1 MDAGQSGRNAND
13 GDPWSGRSSG
23 LRPPA
28 RRAESDHVSRM
39 SSALAFGRSREPIED
54 TICYTRLPS
63 LPSPRV
69 RVSVSVQTDLRFPT
83 SGQLATGPGYPTPTS
98 TARVPCAGRRRPH
111 ETNCAGTTARA
122 RRATVPA
129 QRSQPVGH
137 APWWSLRHLIIDRSA
152 GSTEHACMFFVR
164 LSRLLESIHTFTS
177 ARRRRTGL
185 LFHRSSMFRHA
196 PFRPF
201 DFRWVFFSISMAD
214 SRQRQT
220 LVAALERPVSHGWRQ
235 ARGSSDPFRPPLKLK
250 ENVLSVRLSR
260 PASSRISSSPRDKQ
274 LDVFVSP
281 LRARTSSVAA
291 ARSPH
296 RRSHAIHV
304 CVHAAALS
312 PCPTSFASSLVVGF
326 ETVTLPEKKKTRASS
341 PMDGGAVSQG
351 FLFKPWVVLLSPDV
365 LT

>member
-1 MDAGQSGRNAND
+1 MPSSLDAGQSGRNAND

-122 RRATVPA
+122 PGHRTSAA
-129 QRSQPVGH
+129 QRSQPVRH

-152 GSTEHACMFFVR
+152 SGSTEHACMFFVR
-164 LSRLLESIHTFTS
+164 LSRLLDRVNSRYMLS
-177 ARRRRTGL
+177 PRQRRRRTGL
-185 LFHRSSMFRHA
+185 LLHRSSMFRHA

-201 DFRWVFFSISMAD
+201 DFPWVFSFRFPWQMTAPKPWSQLWNVRSVMD
-214 SRQRQT
+214 
-220 LVAALERPVSHGWRQ
+220 GRQ
-235 ARGSSDPFRPPLKLK
+235 ARGSSFRPVSSPLNLK
-250 ENVLSVRLSR
+250 ENVLLSVRLSR
-260 PASSRISSSPRDKQ
+260 PPSTRISSQSK
-274 LDVFVSP
+274 
-281 LRARTSSVAA
+281 
-291 ARSPH
+291 
-296 RRSHAIHV
+296 
-304 CVHAAALS
+304 
-312 PCPTSFASSLVVGF
+312 G
-326 ETVTLPEKKKTRASS
+326 
-341 PMDGGAVSQG
+341 
-351 FLFKPWVVLLSPDV
+351 
-365 LT
+365 

>member
-1 MDAGQSGRNAND
+1 VPSSLDAGQSGRNAND

-196 PFRPF
+196 PFRPY
-201 DFRWVFFSISMAD
+201 DFPWVFF
-214 SRQRQT
+214 RF
-220 LVAALERPVSHGWRQ
+220 P
-235 ARGSSDPFRPPLKLK
+235 
-250 ENVLSVRLSR
+250 
-260 PASSRISSSPRDKQ
+260 
-274 LDVFVSP
+274 
-281 LRARTSSVAA
+281 
-291 ARSPH
+291 
-296 RRSHAIHV
+296 
-304 CVHAAALS
+304 
-312 PCPTSFASSLVVGF
+312 
-326 ETVTLPEKKKTRASS
+326 
-341 PMDGGAVSQG
+341 
-351 FLFKPWVVLLSPDV
+351 
-365 LT
+365 